1 MALGIRQAQKQETRS
16 RVLSA
21 ARELFNE
28 VGYDGATIR
37 LVAQRAGVSVGSVFT
52 TFSSK
57 ADILSQVM
65 LERVETLTA
74 EVDRLLADRQGSV
87 RDRLKAFLAANYR
100 VEMKRPKLYLAH
112 IISAFTPD
120 LEQGVVPFGVTPQT
134 VSAGYALLREGLANG
149 ELDPGT
155 DLDALVDMVRAAYA
169 WNYRL
174 AARQTVP
181 VETLIALMDRQV
193 DMIFYGVAGR
203 SARLPA

>member
-21 ARELFNE
+21 ARDLFNE

-65 LERVETLTA
+65 LERVEALTT
-74 EVDRLLADRQGSV
+74 EVDRLLADKKGTA

-120 LEQGVVPFGVTPQT
+120 LEDGVVPFGMTPQT
-134 VSAGYALLREGLANG
+134 VSVGYALLREGIASG
-149 ELDPGT
+149 EIDSDT
-155 DLDALVDMVRAAYA
+155 DLDALVDLVRAAYA

-181 VETLIALMDRQV
+181 VEPLIALMDRQV

>member
-21 ARELFNE
+21 ARDLFNE

-65 LERVETLTA
+65 LERVEALTA
-74 EVDRLLADRQGSV
+74 EVESLMADAGGTV
-87 RDRLKAFLAANYR
+87 RDRFKAFLAANYR
-100 VEMKRPKLYLAH
+100 VEIKRPKLYLAH
-112 IISAFTPD
+112 IIAAFTPD
-120 LEQGVVPFGVTPQT
+120 LEDGVVPFGVTPQT
-134 VSAGYALLREGLANG
+134 VAIGYDLLREGLANG
-149 ELDPGT
+149 EIHPDA
-155 DLDALVDMVRAAYA
+155 DLEAVVDLVRAAYA

-174 AARQTVP
+174 AARQSVD
-181 VETLIALMDRQV
+181 VEVLIDRMNRQIDLV
-193 DMIFYGVAGR
+193 FDGIAKR
-203 SARLPA
+203 

>member
-21 ARELFNE
+21 ARDLFNE

-65 LERVETLTA
+65 LERVEALTT
-74 EVDRLLADRQGSV
+74 EVDRLLADKKGTA

-120 LEQGVVPFGVTPQT
+120 LEDGVVPFGMTPQT
-134 VSAGYALLREGLANG
+134 VSVGYALLREGIASG
-149 ELDPGT
+149 EIDSDT
-155 DLDALVDMVRAAYA
+155 DLDALVDLVRAAYA

-193 DMIFYGVAGR
+193 DMIFYGVANR
-203 SARLPA
+203 RP

>member
-21 ARELFNE
+21 ARDLFNE

-65 LERVETLTA
+65 LERVEALTT
-74 EVDRLLADRQGSV
+74 EVDRLLADKKGTA

-120 LEQGVVPFGVTPQT
+120 LEDGVVPFGMTPQT
-134 VSAGYALLREGLANG
+134 VSVGYALLREGIASG
-149 ELDPGT
+149 EIDSDT
-155 DLDALVDMVRAAYA
+155 DLDALVDLVRAAYA

>member
-1 MALGIRQAQKQETRS
+1 MALGVRQAQKQETRS

-21 ARELFNE
+21 ARDLFNE

-65 LERVETLTA
+65 LERVDALTA
-74 EVDRLLADRQGSV
+74 EVTSLMAEAGGSV

-100 VEMKRPKLYLAH
+100 VEIKRPKLYLAH
-112 IISAFTPD
+112 IIAAFTPD
-120 LEQGVVPFGVTPQT
+120 LEEGVVPFGATPQT
-134 VSAGYALLREGLANG
+134 VSIAYALLREGIAAG
-149 ELDPGT
+149 EIRPNT
-155 DLDALVDMVRAAYA
+155 DLDGFIDLVRAAYA

-174 AARQTVP
+174 AGRETVA
-181 VETLIALMDRQV
+181 VETLIALMDRQI
-193 DMIFYGVAGR
+193 DTMFDGIATG
-203 SARLPA
+203 